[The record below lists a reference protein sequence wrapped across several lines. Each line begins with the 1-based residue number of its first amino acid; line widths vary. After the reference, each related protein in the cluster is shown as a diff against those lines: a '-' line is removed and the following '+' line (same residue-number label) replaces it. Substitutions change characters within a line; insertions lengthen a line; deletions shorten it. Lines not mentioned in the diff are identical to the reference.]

1 MAPTFR
7 PYQSVGQGLNQL
19 NLPQGAEA
27 QEASRTMTVLG
38 RSLDQMAQFAF
49 KRLDEQ
55 ARVEGERFGV
65 EFMTDEKIKEAL
77 TTNKDIFD
85 LPQFGNTTFGKQ
97 ARQSALQ
104 VLENDI
110 IVNATKEI
118 NNLSYQ
124 ATLQG
129 TSPLALRNQIESTII
144 GYTDSIRPSAPI
156 LSRKLQAQLEL
167 QGHRE
172 YNSYRSSFSKGTSNE
187 LMIKSRNAVNT
198 KIKELGSS
206 ILDKLYNDG
215 KFNRNDILETKNK
228 FISELAVVSPLAK
241 FTKTEVEEKLLDF
254 DKQVETILKNKMRDY
269 VLTGNQGI
277 EKLNKIIDKL
287 PTGDDKLDQALY
299 GDERPVFVNDDSIG
313 KIVEALKVEVRFER
327 EVQNNRDIDDE
338 KKRKDREEKALRLF
352 GISTRGVIDH
362 GGVKEALEILD
373 EVNPD
378 KAKEKR
384 DLYNKTNG
392 FDRLN
397 TNTESIA
404 VRSFL
409 KKAITSTGN
418 LTYSDL
424 ELVENDLSGADY
436 EKYDKII
443 DGLQKFGEK
452 GYNSALAQIVTV
464 TRYSEN
470 MVYFQKDKK
479 NKITLEEYTK
489 LKTKLDEK
497 LFEVTTNNQEF
508 DFQTFSQQLTEGV
521 RDRIDGLIKE
531 SVIEDLKD
539 TLDNY
544 RIKYTTN
551 FGEPP
556 SDPKRFA
563 KELIR
568 QIDRVL
574 LIEDNNT
581 ARVELR
587 KLGIINQETAQDL
600 KSTFLQY
607 LEDLE

>member
-1 MAPTFR
+1 M
-7 PYQSVGQGLNQL
+7 
-19 NLPQGAEA
+19 
-27 QEASRTMTVLG
+27 
-38 RSLDQMAQFAF
+38 
-49 KRLDEQ
+49 
-55 ARVEGERFGV
+55 
-65 EFMTDEKIKEAL
+65 
-77 TTNKDIFD
+77 
-85 LPQFGNTTFGKQ
+85 
-97 ARQSALQ
+97 
-104 VLENDI
+104 
-110 IVNATKEI
+110 
-118 NNLSYQ
+118 
-124 ATLQG
+124 
-129 TSPLALRNQIESTII
+129 
-144 GYTDSIRPSAPI
+144 
-156 LSRKLQAQLEL
+156 
-167 QGHRE
+167 
-172 YNSYRSSFSKGTSNE
+172 
-187 LMIKSRNAVNT
+187 
-198 KIKELGSS
+198 
-206 ILDKLYNDG
+206 
-215 KFNRNDILETKNK
+215 
-228 FISELAVVSPLAK
+228 
-241 FTKTEVEEKLLDF
+241 
-254 DKQVETILKNKMRDY
+254 
-269 VLTGNQGI
+269 
-277 EKLNKIIDKL
+277 
-287 PTGDDKLDQALY
+287 
-299 GDERPVFVNDDSIG
+299 FVNDDSIG

-327 EVQNNRDIDDE
+327 EIQNNKDIDDE

-352 GISTRGVIDH
+352 GVSTRGVIDH
-362 GGVKEALEILD
+362 GGVKDALEELD

-424 ELVENDLSGADY
+424 ELVEDDLSGADY

-452 GYNSALAQIVTV
+452 GYNSALAKIVAE

-556 SDPKRFA
+556 SDPKSFA

>member
-1 MAPTFR
+1 M
-7 PYQSVGQGLNQL
+7 
-19 NLPQGAEA
+19 
-27 QEASRTMTVLG
+27 
-38 RSLDQMAQFAF
+38 
-49 KRLDEQ
+49 
-55 ARVEGERFGV
+55 
-65 EFMTDEKIKEAL
+65 
-77 TTNKDIFD
+77 
-85 LPQFGNTTFGKQ
+85 
-97 ARQSALQ
+97 
-104 VLENDI
+104 
-110 IVNATKEI
+110 
-118 NNLSYQ
+118 
-124 ATLQG
+124 
-129 TSPLALRNQIESTII
+129 
-144 GYTDSIRPSAPI
+144 
-156 LSRKLQAQLEL
+156 
-167 QGHRE
+167 
-172 YNSYRSSFSKGTSNE
+172 
-187 LMIKSRNAVNT
+187 
-198 KIKELGSS
+198 
-206 ILDKLYNDG
+206 
-215 KFNRNDILETKNK
+215 
-228 FISELAVVSPLAK
+228 
-241 FTKTEVEEKLLDF
+241 
-254 DKQVETILKNKMRDY
+254 
-269 VLTGNQGI
+269 
-277 EKLNKIIDKL
+277 
-287 PTGDDKLDQALY
+287 
-299 GDERPVFVNDDSIG
+299 
-313 KIVEALKVEVRFER
+313 
-327 EVQNNRDIDDE
+327 
-338 KKRKDREEKALRLF
+338 
-352 GISTRGVIDH
+352 IDH

-397 TNTESIA
+397 TNTESIS

-452 GYNSALAQIVTV
+452 GYNSALAKIVAE

-556 SDPKRFA
+556 SDPKSFA

-600 KSTFLQY
+600 KSTFLEY